1 MPQNTPDVLDVDDL
15 VADQDTT
22 DGSAAGDT
30 TSEAADTLFAN
41 PQIGDDSA
49 FDQFGRGVEEAGRL
63 AREGEWVLFWDIL
76 YQSAAELLIDFVPN
90 LLQAV
95 LLLAI
100 LVVVYRVVDRLLTS
114 LLDQASSVEPGLQSL
129 LLKSFRVVA
138 MVLIGISVLQQF
150 NIDVT
155 ALLAGLSIA
164 GIALGFAARDTLEN
178 FISGVTILL
187 DRPFRVGDRLEIE
200 DTYGRVEEITL
211 RSTRIRTQRDEIM
224 VMPNTQM
231 INQKLI
237 NHSMLGTVRV
247 DVPFGIA
254 YKEYPSEA
262 RDIVMGIM
270 AEEDPRIDYNRKP
283 TVVVTSLNDSSVDMM
298 LRFFIRNPDL
308 AIAVRFE
315 YVEKV
320 REALRDHD
328 VEIPFPHLQLFVDEA
343 KAFEESFLMSPQLPA
358 ATGPSAADPS
368 EKTKNDTDA

>member
-1 MPQNTPDVLDVDDL
+1 MPQDAPDVLSVDDL
-15 VADQDTT
+15 VAEQDTT
-22 DGSAAGDT
+22 D
-30 TSEAADTLFAN
+30 EAADTLFAN
-41 PQIGDDSA
+41 PRIGDDTA

-63 AREGEWVLFWDIL
+63 AREGEWGLFWDIL
-76 YQSAAELLIDFVPN
+76 YQSAAELLVDFVPN
-90 LLQAV
+90 VLQAI
-95 LLLAI
+95 LLLVI
-100 LVVVYRVVDRLLTS
+100 LVVVYRVVNRLLTS
-114 LLDQASSVEPGLQSL
+114 VLDQASSVEPGLQSL
-129 LLKSFRVVA
+129 LLKSFRVIA
-138 MVLIGISVLQQF
+138 LVLIGISVLQQF

-224 VMPNTQM
+224 VVPNTQM

-254 YKEYPSEA
+254 YKEYPNEA
-262 RDIVMGIM
+262 RDIVMELM
-270 AEEDPRIDYNRKP
+270 EEEDPRIDYSRKP
-283 TVVVTSLNDSSVDMM
+283 TVVVTALNDSSVDMM

-308 AIAVRFE
+308 EFPVRFE
-315 YVEKV
+315 YVERI

-343 KAFEESFLMSPQLPA
+343 KAFEDSFLMAPQLPA
-358 ATGPSAADPS
+358 AKGSSAAPPS
-368 EKTKNDTDA
+368 DKKNNDSDT

>member
-1 MPQNTPDVLDVDDL
+1 MPQDVPDRLGVDAL
-15 VADQDTT
+15 MAGQDTT
-22 DGSAAGDT
+22 DQ
-30 TSEAADTLFAN
+30 AADTLFTT
-41 PQIGDDSA
+41 PTIDDESA
-49 FDQFGRGVEEAGRL
+49 LDQFGRGVEEARRL
-63 AREGEWVLFWDIL
+63 AQEGEWALFWDIL
-76 YQSAAELLIDFVPN
+76 FQSGAELLVNFVPN

-95 LLLAI
+95 LLLVI
-100 LVVVYRVVDRLLTS
+100 LVVLYRVADRLLTRM
-114 LLDQASSVEPGLQSL
+114 LDRASSVEPGLQSL

-138 MVLIGISVLQQF
+138 LVLIGISVLQQF

-211 RSTRIRTQRDEIM
+211 RSTRIRTLRDQIM
-224 VMPNTQM
+224 VMPNIQM

-254 YKEYPSEA
+254 YKEHPKQA
-262 RDIVMGIM
+262 REIVMEM
-270 AEEDPRIDYNRKP
+270 MEEEDPRIDYGRKP
-283 TVVVTSLNDSSVDMM
+283 TVVVTALNDSSVDMM
-298 LRFFIRNPDL
+298 LYFFLRNPDL
-308 AIAVRFE
+308 EVPVRFE
-315 YVEKV
+315 YIEKV
-320 REALRDHD
+320 REALREHD

-343 KAFEESFLMSPQLPA
+343 QAFEDSFLMAPTLQR
-358 ATGPSAADPS
+358 PSAPPSSTEAD
-368 EKTKNDTDA
+368 A

>member
-63 AREGEWVLFWDIL
+63 AREGEWALFWDIL